1 MTDDREPGNRMTAA
15 SSKAIAKE
23 LLQLEKKI
31 APDLLRIDGLK
42 EKLRELC
49 TKTGAG
55 FTEEI
60 EGLGSVEVKAGKAA
74 ELKGLAPQLQVPVYL
89 KLPEKRRKEFERQG
103 LVIMAEQ
110 WSKASKP
117 SVTVRL

>member
-1 MTDDREPGNRMTAA
+1 MTAA